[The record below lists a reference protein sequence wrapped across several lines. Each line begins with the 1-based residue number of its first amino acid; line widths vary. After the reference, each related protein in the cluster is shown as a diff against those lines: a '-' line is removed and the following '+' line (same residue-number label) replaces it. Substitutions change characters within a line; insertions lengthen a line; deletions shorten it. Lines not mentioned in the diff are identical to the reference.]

1 MALLYTFHKFGKVGY
16 MQLNKKEIQQFQKIV
31 LDYFIISGRT
41 HLPWREKI
49 NPYKVWVSEVML
61 QQTQVDRVIPFFNNW
76 MKYFPDIQ
84 TLANASQID
93 VLKHWKG
100 LGYNSRALR
109 TKKCA
114 EEIVQKYHGIF
125 PKEKNEIEKLPGIG
139 PYTAGAIVAFAY
151 NQSTVI
157 IETNIRRVFIHHF
170 FENECHPELDS
181 GSRLESQNT
190 WIPDQVRNDNRQITD
205 SQILDLVEKTLPEKD
220 FRMWYWALMDYGSY
234 LGRTLNIAGKKY
246 NPNIQS
252 KHYNKQSKFIG
263 SDRQIRG
270 RILEILLQEKNNEI
284 TLVKL
289 QKGIVELTIDYER
302 VQKILDQLVLENF
315 IIIQNKKIQLKK

>member
-1 MALLYTFHKFGKVGY
+1 MLILYTFPKFGKVEY
-16 MQLNKKEIQQFQKIV
+16 MQLNKKEIQRFQKIV
-31 LDYFIISGRT
+31 LDYFTTSGRT

-76 MKYFPDIQ
+76 MKHFPDIQ

-109 TKKCA
+109 MKKCA
-114 EEIVQKYHGIF
+114 EEIVQKYNGIF
-125 PKEKNEIEKLPGIG
+125 PKEKSEIEKLSGIG

-170 FENECHPELDS
+170 FQDQENVSDDAI
-181 GSRLESQNT
+181 LE
-190 WIPDQVRNDNRQITD
+190 
-205 SQILDLVEKTLPEKD
+205 LVEKSLPEKD
-220 FRMWYWALMDYGSY
+220 WRKWYWALMDYGSY

-246 NPNIQS
+246 NPNVQS

-289 QKGIVELTIDYER
+289 QKGIMELTVDDER
-302 VQKILDQLVLENF
+302 IQKILDQLVLENF
-315 IIIQNKKIQLKK
+315 ITIQNKKIQLKK

>member
-170 FENECHPELDS
+170 FQDQENVSD
-181 GSRLESQNT
+181 
-190 WIPDQVRNDNRQITD
+190 DA
-205 SQILDLVEKTLPEKD
+205 ILDLVEKTLPEKD

>member
-1 MALLYTFHKFGKVGY
+1 MLILYTFPKFGKVEH

-31 LDYFIISGRT
+31 FDYFTTSGRT

-76 MKYFPDIQ
+76 MKHFPDIH

-93 VLKHWKG
+93 VLKYWKG

-109 TKKCA
+109 MKKST
-114 EEIVQKYHGIF
+114 EEIVQKYNGIF
-125 PKEKNEIEKLPGIG
+125 PKEKSEIEKLPGIG

-170 FENECHPELDS
+170 FHDQENISDDAI
-181 GSRLESQNT
+181 LE
-190 WIPDQVRNDNRQITD
+190 
-205 SQILDLVEKTLPEKD
+205 LVEKTLPEKD
-220 FRMWYWALMDYGSY
+220 FRMWYWALMDYGSH

-246 NPNIQS
+246 NPNVQS

-284 TLVKL
+284 TLIKL
-289 QKGIVELTIDYER
+289 QKGIIELTTDHER
-302 VQKILDQLVLENF
+302 TQRILDQLVLENF
-315 IIIQNKKIQLKK
+315 ITIQNKKIQLKK